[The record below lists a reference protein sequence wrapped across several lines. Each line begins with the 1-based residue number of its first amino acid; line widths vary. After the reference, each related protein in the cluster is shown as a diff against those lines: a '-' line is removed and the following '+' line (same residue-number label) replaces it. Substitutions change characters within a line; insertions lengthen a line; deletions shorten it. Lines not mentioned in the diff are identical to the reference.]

1 MAIRILPRPV
11 AHRFSFESQCKYKVL
26 YFINQIISDF
36 FANFF
41 HRPLG
46 GPPGMVS
53 ACGRAA
59 AAAMYTAM
67 AQPVAQSDPP
77 AFEGDHFT

>member
-11 AHRFSFESQCKYKVL
+11 AHRFSFESRCKYKVV
-26 YFINQIISDF
+26 YFINQIFLDF
-36 FANFF
+36 FSNFF

-53 ACGRAA
+53 ASGRAA

-67 AQPVAQSDPP
+67 DQLVTQSDPP
-77 AFEGDHFT
+77 RK